1 MASQNLG
8 LWFSGKVQGVG
19 FRFTAAQVARDFEIS
34 GWVKNLPDGRV
45 QMEIQ
50 GEARVLQDYLIS
62 LEKAIQGRGEISKRE
77 QVVGQI
83 VPSLVGFEIRR

>member
-19 FRFTAAQVARDFEIS
+19 FRFTSAQVARDFEIS
-34 GWVKNLPDGRV
+34 GWVKNLADGRV

-50 GEARVLQDYLIS
+50 GEARVLQDYLNS
-62 LEKAIQGRGEISKRE
+62 LEKAIQGRGGISQRE

-83 VPSLVGFEIRR
+83 DPTLVGFEIRR